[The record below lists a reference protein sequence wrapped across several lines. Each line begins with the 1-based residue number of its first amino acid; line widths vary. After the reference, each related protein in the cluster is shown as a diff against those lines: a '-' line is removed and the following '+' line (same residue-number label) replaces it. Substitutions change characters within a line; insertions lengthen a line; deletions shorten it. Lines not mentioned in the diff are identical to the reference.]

1 MIGKVGGRPMTEQ
14 TLQEDL
20 MVVFVANSDGMF
32 YGVQAQTFETIGV
45 KKKGLFLT
53 TSDGTEFS
61 ITINEGREDG
71 VHSFGSSDRD
81 LGK

>member
-1 MIGKVGGRPMTEQ
+1 MTEQ

-32 YGVQAQTFETIGV
+32 NGIEVLTLEKKGIA
-45 KKKGLFLT
+45 KKGLFLT

-61 ITINEGREDG
+61 ITINKG
-71 VHSFGSSDRD
+71 
-81 LGK
+81 